1 MKLGGLIQFLAKWQQ
16 GIKALVNMMSHI
28 WREEGERKKG
38 GRGEKWDCWWGWVSV
53 LRGFTTWTMNTR
65 NETDHQHHPF
75 YSLVSTFLTLWM
87 WLKSYHNLKQVI
99 MYKSNQEGHTSLLYL
114 CFFKS
119 VFFTKIRRFF
129 TYTLHWETCFLYCVL
144 MHACSSLLLT
154 KRTLCSSTLKR
165 IYL

>member
-1 MKLGGLIQFLAKWQQ
+1 MTARNQSAGEHDESHLEGRRREKKRWERRKVGLLVRVSLSPQRFYNMDHEHQEWDWPPTPPILLSGKYISDTLNVIEIIPQFKTSDNVQ
-16 GIKALVNMMSHI
+16 IKP
-28 WREEGERKKG
+28 
-38 GRGEKWDCWWGWVSV
+38 RGTH
-53 LRGFTTWTMNTR
+53 L
-65 NETDHQHHPF
+65 
-75 YSLVSTFLTLWM
+75 LTL
-87 WLKSYHNLKQVI
+87 S
-99 MYKSNQEGHTSLLYL
+99 
-114 CFFKS
+114 FS